1 MKKRKRKRYTQKSVT
16 ETGKFAEGGEGT
28 PTPVRATR
36 CRPAPIYTQG
46 IFERGGSGMKM
57 KSITAKGSQIEKL
70 KELAK
75 VLAAAIDACI
85 DPKALPAMAKQYR
98 ETIREIEEIEGVSAD
113 GDEISE
119 ILTNREADGKPGA
132 VRKNRA

>member
-1 MKKRKRKRYTQKSVT
+1 
-16 ETGKFAEGGEGT
+16 
-28 PTPVRATR
+28 
-36 CRPAPIYTQG
+36 
-46 IFERGGSGMKM
+46 MKM
-57 KSITAKGSQIEKL
+57 KSITAKGSRIEQL

-98 ETIREIEEIEGVSAD
+98 EIEEIEEVSAD

-119 ILTNREADGKPGA
+119 ILTSREADGKPGA

>member
-1 MKKRKRKRYTQKSVT
+1 
-16 ETGKFAEGGEGT
+16 
-28 PTPVRATR
+28 
-36 CRPAPIYTQG
+36 
-46 IFERGGSGMKM
+46 MKM
-57 KSITAKGSQIEKL
+57 KSITAKGSRIEQL

-98 ETIREIEEIEGVSAD
+98 ETIREFEEIEGVSAD

>member
-1 MKKRKRKRYTQKSVT
+1 MKKRKRRRYTQKSVT

-28 PTPVRATR
+28 PAPGPATHR
-36 CRPAPIYTQG
+36 RPAPIYTQG

-57 KSITAKGSQIEKL
+57 KSITAKGSRIEQL

-75 VLAAAIDACI
+75 VLATAIDACI

-98 ETIREIEEIEGVSAD
+98 ETIREILSLIH
-113 GDEISE
+113 I
-119 ILTNREADGKPGA
+119 
-132 VRKNRA
+132 

>member
-1 MKKRKRKRYTQKSVT
+1 MT

-28 PTPVRATR
+28 PEPVPATHR
-36 CRPAPIYTQG
+36 RPAPIYTQG
-46 IFERGGSGMKM
+46 IFERGGSDMKM
-57 KSITAKGSQIEKL
+57 KSITAKGSRIEQL

-119 ILTNREADGKPGA
+119 ILTSREADGKPGA

>member
-1 MKKRKRKRYTQKSVT
+1 MT

-28 PTPVRATR
+28 PAPVQATHR
-36 CRPAPIYTQG
+36 RPAPIYTQG
-46 IFERGGSGMKM
+46 IFERGGSSMKM
-57 KSITAKGSQIEKL
+57 KSITAKGSRIEQL

-98 ETIREIEEIEGVSAD
+98 ETIREIEEIEEVSAD

-119 ILTNREADGKPGA
+119 ILTSREADGKPGA

>member
-1 MKKRKRKRYTQKSVT
+1 
-16 ETGKFAEGGEGT
+16 
-28 PTPVRATR
+28 
-36 CRPAPIYTQG
+36 
-46 IFERGGSGMKM
+46 MKM
-57 KSITAKGSQIEKL
+57 KSITAKGSRIEQL

-75 VLAAAIDACI
+75 VLATAIDECI

-113 GDEISE
+113 GDEI
-119 ILTNREADGKPGA
+119 READGKPGA

>member
-1 MKKRKRKRYTQKSVT
+1 MPRVGRVPL
-16 ETGKFAEGGEGT
+16 A
-28 PTPVRATR
+28 PALATHR
-36 CRPAPIYTQG
+36 RPAPIYTQG

-57 KSITAKGSQIEKL
+57 KSITAKGSRIEQL

-85 DPKALPAMAKQYR
+85 NPKALPAMAKQYR

>member
-1 MKKRKRKRYTQKSVT
+1 
-16 ETGKFAEGGEGT
+16 
-28 PTPVRATR
+28 
-36 CRPAPIYTQG
+36 
-46 IFERGGSGMKM
+46 MKM
-57 KSITAKGSQIEKL
+57 KSITAKGSRIEQL

-75 VLAAAIDACI
+75 VLAAGIDDCM

-98 ETIREIEEIEGVSAD
+98 ETIREIEKLEGVNGD

-119 ILTNREADGKPGA
+119 ILTSREVDGKPGA